1 MSFTR
6 LLPQRYCGLRTS
18 ATAWMEHGLARFDQ
32 SVSDMQSTTVRVTE
46 SGAVLLRETGARLY
60 ELGID
65 FGIEAFTLL
74 KTYDSPER

>member
-1 MSFTR
+1 M
-6 LLPQRYCGLRTS
+6 LRTS
-18 ATAWMEHGLARFDQ
+18 VTEWMESGLVRFDQ
-32 SVSDMQSTTVRVTE
+32 TVSDMQSTTARVTE

-74 KTYDSPER
+74 RTFGSPER